1 MWMGWDEMGGKELS
15 YPTRSLPISELPP
28 RHRAVALPS
37 PNRKSQ
43 HPSRWISERGYMGR
57 QAGPGGAKCAGKAG
71 ARSASFCKRHGG
83 LSSVCG
89 PWARLRTSLSSCTP
103 RAKNLPQVSVV
114 DRCGWDPAMLRARYT
129 SCTGHSDLFFPVR
142 TAPSHIKSLQRPL
155 IAHTS
160 AVGHHQHLLKGT

>member
-1 MWMGWDEMGGKELS
+1 MWMGWDGMGGRSRPIPPGRCPYLNCRRDTGLSHSPPKPKSPSIHPDGYRKEG
-15 YPTRSLPISELPP
+15 T
-28 RHRAVALPS
+28 
-37 PNRKSQ
+37 
-43 HPSRWISERGYMGR
+43 W
-57 QAGPGGAKCAGKAG
+57 AGKLGQEAQSARKAG

-114 DRCGWDPAMLRARYT
+114 DRCGWDPALPRTRYT
-129 SCTGHSDLFFPVR
+129 SCTGHSDLFFPAR